1 MDSASASGAGTK
13 VQSTAHTAADCTIA
27 TRWPLPQRTRT
38 STETAPAGKFAG
50 CWLDRRPESG
60 ELGPVMNGE
69 QFVRG
74 LADAVPEVFA
84 GVDLAEEYDYAEY
97 SAPDE
102 DAWARTIALADVMR
116 WLEDEALVVKR
127 RKASTAIRRPDVL
140 RRFFAYMEE
149 VLADHAGDSGRG
161 WIMVELFEGIPWVED
176 VIDFLGP
183 QTVALLREAQDVLAR
198 YNGWIGR
205 WSE

>member
-1 MDSASASGAGTK
+1 M
-13 VQSTAHTAADCTIA
+13 IA
-27 TRWPLPQRTRT
+27 PQIRSRD
-38 STETAPAGKFAG
+38 
-50 CWLDRRPESG
+50 DRA
-60 ELGPVMNGE
+60 VMNGE

-84 GVDLAEEYDYAEY
+84 DVDLADEYDYADY

-102 DAWARTIALADVMR
+102 DAWAKTIALADAVEWM
-116 WLEDEALVVKR
+116 EDQALMVKR
-127 RKASTAIRRPDVL
+127 RKASTAIGRPDVV
-140 RRFFAYMEE
+140 RRFFAYMEQ
-149 VLADHAGDSGRG
+149 VLIDHPGNSDRG

-183 QTVALLREAQDVLAR
+183 QTVALLREAQDFLAP

-205 WSE
+205 WKE